1 MNRPGS
7 GRLAETFSSA
17 ASMTL
22 FLIFS
27 VCCLIIIAV
36 ASSAY
41 GRISGNYDSTF
52 NSAAAVR
59 YITNKIRASE
69 SAEVISE
76 SELLLTNSGYETL
89 IYHDGDAVFERLFA
103 GADSMKNEDSP
114 NAGGE
119 RMFGAES
126 LVIEET
132 DGLIKVTAEDSG
144 HSFTAYCRS
153 CRGSNRRGTEK

>member
-1 MNRPGS
+1 MSRPNS
-7 GRLAETFSSA
+7 GRLAETVSSA

-36 ASSAY
+36 AASAY

-69 SAEVISE
+69 SAEVLSE
-76 SELLLTNSGYETL
+76 SELLLTDSGYATL
-89 IYHDGDAVFERLFA
+89 IYHDGGAVFERLFPDE
-103 GADSMKNEDSP
+103 DSLKNEVSLSE
-114 NAGGE
+114 GGE
-119 RMFGAES
+119 RMFGAEK
-126 LVIEET
+126 LVIEKT
-132 DGLIKVTAEDSG
+132 GGMIKVTAEDG
-144 HSFTAYCRS
+144 VHSFTAYCR
-153 CRGSNRRGTEK
+153 GSEK